1 MESKLK
7 HLEMIQAVVNRMAS
21 NSFLLKGWSVT
32 LVSALLALAAANSDR
47 RFVFVAVLPLLMFWL
62 LDAYFLR
69 QERLFR
75 KLYDKVRNARGECD
89 RLLNEHRA
97 ARCGNGLLDRR
108 DVFTDAGDLLR
119 RAGGRRHHHCI
130 AAGFLK
136 RLRAPSGGRTTFF
149 KTGRGER

>member
-7 HLEMIQAVVNRMAS
+7 HLEMIQAVVNRMAN

-62 LDAYFLR
+62 LDAYSAAGTSIQKTVR
-69 QERLFR
+69 QGAHARRER
-75 KLYDKVRNARGECD
+75 D

-108 DVFTDAGDLLR
+108 DVFAHAADLLR
-119 RAGGRRHHHCI
+119 RASGRRHYHRI
-130 AAGFLK
+130 AADSLK
-136 RLRAPSGGRTTFF
+136 RLCHAVWRQYNLLHNLAR
-149 KTGRGER
+149 

>member
-7 HLEMIQAVVNRMAS
+7 HLEMIQAVINRMAG

-75 KLYDKVRNARGECD
+75 KLYDKVRTLDGSAIDFSMNTAPHVKETASWIGVMFSRT
-89 RLLNEHRA
+89 LLIFYGA
-97 ARCGNGLLDRR
+97 LAVGVVIIALLP
-108 DVFTDAGDLLR
+108 T
-119 RAGGRRHHHCI
+119 
-130 AAGFLK
+130 
-136 RLRAPSGGRTTFF
+136 P
-149 KTGRGER
+149 

>member
-21 NSFLLKGWSVT
+21 NSFLLKGWAVT

-75 KLYDKVRNARGECD
+75 KLYDKVRKLEATAIDFSMNTAPHVAETASWIGVMFSRT
-89 RLLNEHRA
+89 LLIFYGTLA
-97 ARCGNGLLDRR
+97 IGVVIIALLP
-108 DVFTDAGDLLR
+108 A
-119 RAGGRRHHHCI
+119 
-130 AAGFLK
+130 
-136 RLRAPSGGRTTFF
+136 S
-149 KTGRGER
+149 

>member
-7 HLEMIQAVVNRMAS
+7 HLELIQAVVNRMAN

-75 KLYDKVRNARGECD
+75 KLYDKVRKLDANAIDFSMNTAPHVAETASWIGVMFSRTLVIFYGA
-89 RLLNEHRA
+89 L
-97 ARCGNGLLDRR
+97 
-108 DVFTDAGDLLR
+108 
-119 RAGGRRHHHCI
+119 
-130 AAGFLK
+130 AAGVIIIAL
-136 RLRAPSGGRTTFF
+136 LPAP
-149 KTGRGER
+149 

>member
-7 HLEMIQAVVNRMAS
+7 HLEMIQAVVNRMAN
-21 NSFLLKGWSVT
+21 NSFLLKGWAVT

-75 KLYDKVRNARGECD
+75 KLYDKVRKLDEKAIDFSMNTAPHVAETASWIGVMFSRTLVIFYGALAVGVIIIA
-89 RLLNEHRA
+89 LLP
-97 ARCGNGLLDRR
+97 
-108 DVFTDAGDLLR
+108 T
-119 RAGGRRHHHCI
+119 
-130 AAGFLK
+130 
-136 RLRAPSGGRTTFF
+136 S
-149 KTGRGER
+149 